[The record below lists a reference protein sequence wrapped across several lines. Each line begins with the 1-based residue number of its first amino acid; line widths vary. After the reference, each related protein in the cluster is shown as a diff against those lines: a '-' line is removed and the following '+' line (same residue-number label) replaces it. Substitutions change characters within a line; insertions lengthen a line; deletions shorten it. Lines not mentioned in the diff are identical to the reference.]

1 MDSLTNSLI
10 TLSWSQIL
18 LTLLTL
24 LIVRVAWSYLKLWL
38 FLQSL
43 KKKGAEICFRFPLGI
58 IHKSMA
64 ETKKGDSFAWCYQSS
79 SLFG

>member
-43 KKKGAEICFRFPLGI
+43 KKKR
-58 IHKSMA
+58 S
-64 ETKKGDSFAWCYQSS
+64 
-79 SLFG
+79 